1 MTQRDFTVLATG
13 DGAAPDGGWR
23 EVPADGETI
32 GELAMRGNQVMKGY
46 YRNERATASAF
57 DGGWFLTGDLGVRH
71 ADGYVA
77 IKDRAKDIVISGG
90 ENVSTVEVEGALHEH
105 ASVEDAAVVAR
116 PDATWGETPCAFVA
130 LKPGAPPASEAEL
143 IAFARARLAGFK
155 APRHV
160 VFGPLPKTST
170 GKVQKFVL
178 RERARELAAAA
189 AAPPA

>member
-116 PDATWGETPCAFVA
+116 PDATWGETPCAFVELVDGTQA
-130 LKPGAPPASEAEL
+130 TQEEL
-143 IAFARARLAGFK
+143 IAWVRERIAHYK
-155 APRHV
+155 APRRV
-160 VFGPLPKTST
+160 VFEPLPKTST
-170 GKVQKFVL
+170 GKIQKFAL
-178 RERARELAAAA
+178 RQRAKEIAAG
-189 AAPPA
+189 